1 MKPPFTTNSTISS
14 KKLQSITRHLYATIV
29 GVAGGATVGMV
40 GWGGAQIIIPSMTY
54 PASFANYS
62 QLAATGISLSSLSV
76 SSLTSAYKFYNDQSV
91 DLALALVIGLP
102 AFISA
107 RVGSKFAKKLSG
119 NALALFFNGFSI
131 ILVPTHFWIQQRRAD
146 SIYKTQDYCNGMG
159 KGKDK
164 NDNKKTSA
172 TNHTTASPHNYYEAM
187 KNDQQYSNF
196 TSKLKGKVTN
206 DPIAFTQHTSMGLFA
221 GIISSLMGVGGLPLT
236 MSYLTEATDLPHHF
250 VQGTAMCALAPSILM
265 SAISRI
271 HAIPLSTAVCVS
283 LGAMG
288 GGYGG
293 AQFALDL
300 SDEQLRYLY
309 MGSLVLFGGRSVI
322 GAFGNIRQ
330 IIRHNKIK

>member
-1 MKPPFTTNSTISS
+1 MKPPITTNSNISS
-14 KKLQSITRHLYATIV
+14 KQLQSITRHLYATII
-29 GVAGGATVGMV
+29 GAAGGATVGMV

-62 QLAATGISLSSLSV
+62 QLAATGISLSSLSL
-76 SSLTSAYKFYNDQSV
+76 SSVTSAYKFYNDQSV
-91 DLALALVIGLP
+91 DLAMALVIGLP
-102 AFISA
+102 AVISA

-146 SIYKTQDYCNGMG
+146 SIHKNQHYGNGEG

-164 NDNKKTSA
+164 YYDNKKTSA
-172 TNHTTASPHNYYEAM
+172 TNDTASTNNYEVM

-196 TSKLKGKVTN
+196 TSNLKAKVTN
-206 DPIAFTQHTSMGLFA
+206 DPIAFIQHASMGLFA

-250 VQGTAMCALAPSILM
+250 VQGTAMCALVPSILM

-293 AQFALDL
+293 AKFALDL

-322 GAFGNIRQ
+322 GGFGNIRQ
-330 IIRHNKIK
+330 IIRQ